1 MESIANMS
9 NFLVSLQPN
18 FLLESQ
24 SKTTTEYKNYSAKDY
39 SNITNTF
46 FFLFQPKP
54 MVVKNFITV
63 KTHWFCATSVTINR
77 APRQYQKGK
86 TDICSL
92 KPQDDFVQVFH
103 SSSHCYITLQYSLSC

>member
-1 MESIANMS
+1 
-9 NFLVSLQPN
+9 
-18 FLLESQ
+18 
-24 SKTTTEYKNYSAKDY
+24 
-39 SNITNTF
+39 
-46 FFLFQPKP
+46 
-54 MVVKNFITV
+54 MVVKNIITV

-103 SSSHCYITLQYSLSC
+103 SSSHCYITLQYSLSCQHGGETGIRNYKCTTVSKSDAVKKPAQPKAYAQT